1 VKTETIETP
10 DLELQQQVLRELEW
24 EPRVDATRIAVSVIN
39 GVVTLSGRVP
49 DYLQRLAAEKAA
61 KRVYGV
67 RAVVNEIEVD
77 RGDEDRPSDQDIAR
91 DVVHALKWN
100 IFVPAK
106 DIKVAVEHGWVTLT
120 GEVRWNFQREAAEDA
135 VAAIEGVE
143 GVRNRI
149 VVKPKV
155 SAGELREKIEAALG
169 RSAELDARRINV
181 HVEGSKVILT
191 GRVSSWAER
200 DLAERTAWSAPGVEA
215 VDNQLEVG
223 P

>member
-1 VKTETIETP
+1 MTTQTVANT
-10 DLELQQQVLRELEW
+10 DRELQRQVLRELEW
-24 EPRVDATRIAVSVIN
+24 EPRVDATRIAVAVLN
-39 GVVTLSGRVP
+39 GVVTLSGRAP
-49 DYLQRLAAEKAA
+49 NYLQRLAAEKAA

-77 RGDEDRPSDQDIAR
+77 RGDEDRRSDEDIAR
-91 DVVHALKWN
+91 DAVHALKWN

-106 DIKVAVEHGWVTLT
+106 DIKVAVEHGRVTLT

-135 VAAIEGVE
+135 VAAIDGVE
-143 GVRNRI
+143 GVTNRI

-155 SAGELREKIEAALG
+155 SARELRARIEEAVG
-169 RSAELDARRINV
+169 RSAGLAARRINV
-181 HVEGSKVILT
+181 HVQRSKVILT

-200 DLAERTAWSAPGVEA
+200 DLAERTAWAAPGVEA